1 MAFWV
6 LGPAFVFNLFA
17 DSTLSGGVVARL
29 VISGLVGMLAAGLLA
44 MAVNRAMG
52 SETSVASASVM
63 TAAYGNVGNAGLA
76 ITSFAL
82 GETALAAAGV
92 LMLTVNLTGIS
103 LGVALAARQSKS
115 LLAAV
120 GDGLRT
126 PMTIAAVV
134 AIGCNFIEVSPPL
147 AMQRAIDLLAGAMI
161 PTMLLGLGIQLAKTP
176 IGAVGRDFAIS
187 AVAKLLVAP
196 VAAGATAMA
205 LGLAGDELGAV
216 VLQSAMP
223 PAVFC
228 LAVALEHDLEPER
241 VTTAVVGMTLLAL
254 LTLPVALVLV
264 T

>member
-1 MAFWV
+1 
-6 LGPAFVFNLFA
+6 
-17 DSTLSGGVVARL
+17 
-29 VISGLVGMLAAGLLA
+29 MLAAGLVA
-44 MAVNRAMG
+44 MAANRAVG
-52 SETSVASASVM
+52 SSAPVASASVM

-76 ITSFAL
+76 ITAFAL
-82 GETALAAAGV
+82 GDTALAAAGV

-103 LGVALAARQSKS
+103 LGVALAARRTKG
-115 LLAAV
+115 LGAAL
-120 GDGLRT
+120 GEGLRT

-134 AIGCNFIEVSPPL
+134 AISCNVIDIAPPL
-147 AMQRAIDLLAGAMI
+147 AVQRAIDLLAGAMI

-176 IGAVGRDFAIS
+176 IGAVGKDFAIS
-187 AVAKLLVAP
+187 ALAKLLVAP
-196 VAAGATAMA
+196 VAAATTAA
-205 LGLAGDELGAV
+205 AIGLTGDAFGAV